1 MRVIRNSNFIFTVL
15 CFEQSVFEFEVTAK
29 VTATAKLG
37 SVFWKLDIG
46 QKKVAVTFSAR
57 VGDDSTASPSTAVY
71 YLSLLP
77 FICERV
83 SYR

>member
-1 MRVIRNSNFIFTVL
+1 MLVIRNSNFIFTVW
-15 CFEQSVFEFEVTAK
+15 CFEQSLFEFE

-46 QKKVAVTFSAR
+46 QKKVR

-71 YLSLLP
+71 YL
-77 FICERV
+77 R
-83 SYR
+83 

>member
-15 CFEQSVFEFEVTAK
+15 CFEQSVFEFE